1 MAICGLGAVINVLV
15 ARGLYAMTAMWFL
28 AGIAG
33 AVMGALLNYA
43 LTSMFT

>member
-1 MAICGLGAVINVLV
+1 MAICRSGGGVNVLV
-15 ARGLYAMTAMWFL
+15 ARDLYPMTAMGFL